1 MVYKY
6 VFNLFNFCQQRFKGP
21 IHLINGEKIILDMG
35 KSLNKE
41 KNIMSSKKIEINLSG
56 FQSSLL
62 NNKENLNSGKPL
74 PKWELKK
81 YIDGKWDNG
90 IIKVDNINNLNKNK
104 IVDEN
109 KVMEIVGNALEA
121 MGVSKK

>member
-21 IHLINGEKIILDMG
+21 IHLINGEKIILDIG
-35 KSLNKE
+35 KSLNK
-41 KNIMSSKKIEINLSG
+41 KTDIISSKKIEINLSG
-56 FQSSLL
+56 MQSSLL
-62 NNKENLNSGKPL
+62 NNKESNSKKIL

-90 IIKVDNINNLNKNK
+90 LISIDNTNNHYKNQ
-104 IVDEN
+104 IVDEK
-109 KVMEIVGNALEA
+109 KVMEIVGNALES
-121 MGVSKK
+121 MGASKK